1 MTSDIIC
8 NNNNNNKNNSDI
20 DVGVDTQSE
29 SDTLIDVIPE
39 ELLAKELE
47 HQLQVTLSERTAIEC
62 KTKNQ
67 CDNPFWYEVR
77 FKRLTGSKS
86 GQVLT
91 QKSWKP
97 SLLQRIIYQK
107 PFVFIPPA
115 IQWGI
120 DHESTACAMYIEF
133 MHANNHLNLTVEECG
148 FLFILKKDG
157 LEPLLTE

>member
-1 MTSDIIC
+1 M
-8 NNNNNNKNNSDI
+8 
-20 DVGVDTQSE
+20 
-29 SDTLIDVIPE
+29 IPE

-47 HQLQVTLSERTAIEC
+47 HQLQVTLSERTAIER
-62 KTKNQ
+62 KTRNQ
-67 CDNPFWYEVR
+67 CDNPFWYEVH

-97 SLLQRIIYQK
+97 SLLQRIIYLSEA
-107 PFVFIPPA
+107 FCFYSTA

-148 FLFILKKDG
+148 FLFIPKKDG